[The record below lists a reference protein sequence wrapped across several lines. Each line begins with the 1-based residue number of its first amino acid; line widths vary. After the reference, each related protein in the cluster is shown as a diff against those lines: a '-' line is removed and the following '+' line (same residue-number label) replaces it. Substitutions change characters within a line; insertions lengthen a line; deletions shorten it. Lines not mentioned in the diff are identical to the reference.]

1 MKKVIRIGAII
12 SLLVGCLNVDA
23 QQGMSTANARQAKKI
38 SNNLFGVFFEDISY
52 SADGGLYAEL
62 LQNRS
67 FEYSANDK
75 SGWNPLTAWEYVNRG
90 YGYGTISM
98 ETAMPVSFNNRHYVA
113 LNVEQEG
120 REGVGII
127 NFGYDGI
134 AVKAGDNYDFS
145 CFIRQISD
153 KSIPIKVFLQS
164 KKGKILGEA
173 TFSTKSDKWEKY
185 TVVITATQ
193 SNDSAQFVILAKEK
207 GKLALDVVSLFPQK
221 TFKNRA
227 NGLRADLAAS
237 IADLHP
243 KFMRFPG
250 GCLVHGDGLGNMY
263 RWKNTIGPIEDRVEQ
278 RNIWNYHQ
286 TAGLGFFEYFQF
298 CEDMGAQPLP
308 ILPAAVSCQNSGGT
322 WRIGGTGQRALPMNE
337 MEGYIQDVFDLI
349 EYANGAPSTVWG
361 AKRAAAGHPAPF
373 NLKYIGV
380 GNEDKMTPEF
390 KERFKMIYEAV
401 KKTHAEITV
410 VGTVGPAPA
419 GEDFDKGWELA
430 NQLSVPIV
438 DEHYYEKPNWFLT
451 NTHRYDNYNRKHAKI
466 YIGEYASQGNTLFN
480 ALSEAVYMT
489 SIERNGDVVA
499 MASYAPL
506 LARIGNTSWTPDLI
520 FFTNS
525 KVVPSV
531 NYYVQQLF
539 SSNQGDVYYP
549 NVLLINDSQ
558 DSTVGLSCVKDSKTG
573 DLILKIANA
582 GAKATIVKAD
592 LKRLGVSK
600 SAVAQKQLLAGQ
612 PKDQNTLT
620 DAFRVIPF
628 KSEQSIS
635 NDFTYESPAYSL
647 TIIRIKAGSL
657 KK

>member
-1 MKKVIRIGAII
+1 MKKVIRISVII
-12 SLLVGCLNVDA
+12 SLLIGCINVNA
-23 QQGMSTANARQAKKI
+23 QQAKKI
-38 SNNLFGVFFEDISY
+38 SDNLFGVFFEDISY

-67 FEYSANDK
+67 FEYTANDK
-75 SGWNPLTAWEYVNRG
+75 RGWNPLTAWEYTNNG
-90 YGYGTISM
+90 FGYGTVSV
-98 ETAMPVSFNNRHYVA
+98 ETALPVSINNRHYIE
-113 LNVEQEG
+113 LNVEEEG
-120 REGVGII
+120 REGVGLMNI
-127 NFGYDGI
+127 GYDGI
-134 AVKAGDNYDFS
+134 AVKAGDKYDFS
-145 CFIRQISD
+145 CFIRQISN

-164 KKGKILGEA
+164 KKGEILGES
-173 TFSTKSDKWEKY
+173 TFNTRSDKWEKY
-185 TVVITATQ
+185 TAVITATQ
-193 SNDSAQFVILAKEK
+193 GSDSAQFVILAKEK
-207 GKLALDVVSLFPQK
+207 GRLALDVISLFPQN
-221 TFKNRA
+221 TFKNRV
-227 NGLRADLAAS
+227 NGLRADLATS
-237 IADLHP
+237 IANLHP

-286 TAGLGFFEYFQF
+286 TAGLGYFEYFQF

-322 WRIGGTGQRALPMNE
+322 WRIGGTGQRALPMDE
-337 MEGYIQDVFDLI
+337 MPAYIQDVFDLI
-349 EYANGAPSTVWG
+349 EYANGSPSTVWG
-361 AKRAAAGHPAPF
+361 AKRAAAGHPETF

-401 KKTHAEITV
+401 KKTHPEVTV
-410 VGTVGPAPA
+410 VGTVGPAPS
-419 GEDFDKGWELA
+419 GEDYDKGWELA

-451 NTHRYDNYNRKHAKI
+451 NTHRYDNYDRSRSKV

-480 ALSEAVYMT
+480 ALCEAVYMT
-489 SIERNGDVVA
+489 SIERNGDVVQ

-506 LARIGNTSWTPDLI
+506 LARVGNTSWTPDLI

-525 KVVPSV
+525 KVVPSA

-549 NVLLINDSQ
+549 NVLSISDRQ

-573 DLILKIANA
+573 DLILKIANV
-582 GAKATIVKAD
+582 GATSKMVKAD
-592 LKRLGVSK
+592 LKKLGISK
-600 SAVAQKQLLAGQ
+600 STIAQKQLLVGQ
-612 PKDQNTLT
+612 PKEQNTLT
-620 DAFRVIPF
+620 DAQRLIPTY
-628 KSEQSIS
+628 SEMSIS
-635 NDFTYESPAYSL
+635 SDFMYETPAYSL
-647 TIIRIKAGSL
+647 TVIRIKP